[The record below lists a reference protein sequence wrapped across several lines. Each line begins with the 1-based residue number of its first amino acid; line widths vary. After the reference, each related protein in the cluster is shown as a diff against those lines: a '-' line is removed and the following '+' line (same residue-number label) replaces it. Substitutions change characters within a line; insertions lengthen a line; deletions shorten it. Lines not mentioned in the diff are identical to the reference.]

1 MAKIKES
8 IFQALRL
15 LAICLLVIYIFIGHR
30 YRVTYNSG
38 DSMAPTISDGEWV
51 FVEKKD
57 SLPKDW
63 VPDKYDIVI
72 IKEDGLNENLCKR
85 VMGLPG
91 DKIEIKEGY
100 IFINEKKIK
109 NLFGKGRISFYLTDE
124 NDKDLYYWGTEKR
137 VIQHVTQN
145 QITIPEGY
153 VWVIGDDRNLSW
165 FGMLPI
171 KNIKGLVIF

>member
-1 MAKIKES
+1 MAKVKEL

-15 LAICLLVIYIFIGHR
+15 LAICLLVIYIFLGHR

-38 DSMAPTISDGEWV
+38 GSMAPTISDGEWV
-51 FVEKKD
+51 FTEKRE
-57 SLPKDW
+57 SLSKDW
-63 VPDKYDIVI
+63 IPDKYDIVI
-72 IKEDGLNENLCKR
+72 IEESGHNEDLCKR

-91 DKIEIKEGY
+91 DKVEIKEGY
-100 IFINEKKIK
+100 IFVNKKKIK
-109 NLFGKGRISFYLTDE
+109 NLFGKGRIFYYLTDE
-124 NDKDLYYWGTEKR
+124 NDKDLLYWGTEDK
-137 VIQHVTQN
+137 VIRYVSQN

-153 VWVIGDDRNLSW
+153 VWVIGDDRNISW